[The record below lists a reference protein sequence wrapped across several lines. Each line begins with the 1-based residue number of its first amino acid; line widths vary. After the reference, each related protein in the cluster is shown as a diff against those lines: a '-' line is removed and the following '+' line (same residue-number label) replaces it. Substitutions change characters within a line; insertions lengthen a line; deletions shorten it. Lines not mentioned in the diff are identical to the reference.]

1 MTKKYLI
8 IVESP
13 AKCKKIAS
21 YLYNYKNN
29 KYIVK
34 ASVGHIRE
42 LTNDNMGIDFKNNYK
57 PIYQVSKSKKKV
69 VSQLKKCLQSV
80 DEVIIASDEDR
91 EGEAI
96 GWHVCE
102 VLNLNPSTTKR
113 ITFNEI
119 TKKSICTAFDNPKSL
134 NMNLVY
140 AQQCRVVLD
149 KLVGF
154 MISPILW
161 KNIDYKGKLSA
172 GRVQSIILKL
182 IIDKDDEIEKYT
194 SENYYQTVGSFNKKI
209 KGELNKHLEEKNITK
224 FLTDCIRASF
234 ICKNINETERIS
246 NPPPPYHTSS
256 LQQDAISKLKTSSG
270 NIMRMAQKLYE
281 RGLITYHRTDS
292 TELSQYILNQ
302 IKNYVKETFTDKYYK
317 FRQYKNKV
325 HNSQEAHEAIRPT
338 NITLLHPENIDDLT
352 LKLYELIWKRTIA
365 SQMSSAVY
373 YVQTFDIEISNRSE
387 KFMVKKELLQ
397 FNGFLKLYGKEN
409 EDIKKNKFKIK
420 NDEILKYK
428 EIKSEQKFKNPPP
441 RYSESTIIKKLEKLG
456 IGRPSTYAYVI
467 GVVINRKYVKVG
479 NTVGKKVDVINYK
492 LSKDEIIKKNG
503 TFKYSSEYKKFIP
516 TDIGK
521 KVCEFLITHF
531 TQIMDINFTA
541 DMENKLNL
549 ITNGN
554 NNYVEVID
562 NYYKNIKNRMDKI

>member
-1 MTKKYLI
+1 MKYLI

-13 AKCKKIAS
+13 AKCKKISS

-42 LTNDNMGIDFKNNYK
+42 LTNDNMGIDFKNEYK
-57 PIYQVSKSKKKV
+57 PIYQISKSKKKV
-69 VSQLKKCLQSV
+69 VAQLRKCLKTV

-102 VLNLNPSTTKR
+102 VLKLNPFKTKR

-119 TKKSICTAFDNPKSL
+119 TKKSICNAFDNPQTL
-134 NMNLVY
+134 NMNLVN

-154 MISPILW
+154 MISPVLW

-172 GRVQSIILKL
+172 GRVQSIILKI
-182 IIDKDDEIEKYT
+182 IIDKDEEIKKHT
-194 SENYYQTVGSFNKKI
+194 SENYYQTLGLFNKKI
-209 KGELNKHLEEKNITK
+209 KGELNTHLDKKIIVT
-224 FLTDCIRASF
+224 FLKDCIRSDF
-234 ICKNINETERIS
+234 ICKNINETEIIS
-246 NPPPPYHTSS
+246 NPPPPFHTSS
-256 LQQDAISKLKTSSG
+256 LQQDAISKLKTSSA

-281 RGLITYHRTDS
+281 KGLITYHRTDS
-292 TELSQYILNQ
+292 TELSKDILYK
-302 IKNYVKETFTDKYYK
+302 IKEFLIETYTDKYYK
-317 FRQYKNKV
+317 FRQYKNRV

-338 NITLLHPENIDDLT
+338 NIKLLKPDDLDELT

-365 SQMSSAVY
+365 SQMSAAIY
-373 YVQTFDIEISNRSE
+373 YVQTFDIIISSRKE
-387 KFMVKKELLQ
+387 LFKVKKELLK
-397 FNGFLKLYGKEN
+397 FNGFLKLYNKEN
-409 EDIKKNKFKIK
+409 EDIKKNKFKVK
-420 NDEILKYK
+420 ENEILKYK
-428 EIKSEQKFKNPPP
+428 EIKSEQKFKNPPS

-479 NTVGKKVDVINYK
+479 NTVGEKVDVINYK
-492 LSKDEIIKKNG
+492 LSKDKITKVNSK
-503 TFKYSSEYKKFIP
+503 FKYSSEYKKFIP

-521 KVCEFLITHF
+521 EVCNFLVKHF
-531 TQIMDINFTA
+531 NTIMDINFTA

-549 ITNGN
+549 ITNGD

-562 NYYKNIKNRMDKI
+562 KYYKNIKNRMDNI